1 MVTSSI
7 DHDEAMIQ
15 SWMRHP
21 EHAKFAMDE
30 AIKERDFEDIKIIW
44 ERIQEVMLRL
54 KLQSEAKS
62 A

>member
-1 MVTSSI
+1 MKEVKVSVI

-21 EHAKFAMDE
+21 EHAK
-30 AIKERDFEDIKIIW
+30 
-44 ERIQEVMLRL
+44 
-54 KLQSEAKS
+54 S